1 MIFSAPSGAGKTT
14 IVKHL
19 LKSRNN
25 LAFSISAT
33 TRPPRGSEQHAKD
46 YYFLVESDFNNHI
59 ANGDFVEWEQVYSG
73 SFYGTLKSEVE
84 RIWAD
89 DKVVLFDVDVAGGI
103 KLKKVFGEQALSVFV
118 MPPSLEVLEGRLRKR
133 GTESEEKIKER
144 VAKAELEMSFAPNF
158 DTILMNDDLEQA
170 QNTILQITDEF
181 LKS

>member
-1 MIFSAPSGAGKTT
+1 MNKVMIFSAPSGAGKTT

-46 YYFLVESDFNNHI
+46 YYVLVESDFNNHI

-118 MPPSLEVLEGRLRKR
+118 MPPSL
-133 GTESEEKIKER
+133 
-144 VAKAELEMSFAPNF
+144 
-158 DTILMNDDLEQA
+158 
-170 QNTILQITDEF
+170 
-181 LKS
+181 